1 MLNLLYVLKKQYR
14 DKKIYIWNVNRNSMV
29 AFTRAAFRKIDIQ
42 GFVTTQKKYVG
53 QMYMNRPVVCLE
65 QVEREED
72 ALILAAD
79 EVLKSTADILSVSKM
94 VYWTDAIEFNETLR
108 NGKIIVYGIGR
119 ETGRLKRVL
128 DREGVRVDL
137 YCVTRK
143 DYRIDQYQG
152 VKVIEVSEL
161 ERYEKEGYSII
172 ISQEA
177 GQERQEA
184 VEILD
189 SFQGQ
194 IYIQNIVGEWEIT
207 NVNLIQ
213 NIQSAIKEHKKIY
226 LYSRSSVI
234 SRLVEEVLKLYN
246 ISVSGYVY
254 DSCDTEDMYAESIYS
269 LAFEGIEDKLI
280 IINEENPERLVR
292 ARMNVEFAGFSL
304 EEGNYTGLQWYTR
317 AKEILLSELEDYYDS
332 LVGFSNIYTHGKLGW
347 KVYGQEKAKVRILI
361 LGGSTSAEN
370 NHPENWVSKLYYK
383 LKRNLISAV
392 IYNGAYP
399 GNDIVDEVLRLLRD
413 GYHLNPQIVISL
425 SGVNNTYYKKTS
437 NQFNEDSI
445 VNWIRCFAS
454 NQEYCSGVNSDE
466 TLYSFWNRNISLL
479 KLVTEFFG
487 ARFYGFLQ
495 PMNITMSQM
504 SLWEKSTYEIEE
516 HILGAKDFVQFAS
529 NEGEYINLMHIF
541 EHQNEM
547 YFDMCHYTDR
557 ANEIIA
563 DKVYETIL
571 PTIRSVEQ

>member
-332 LVGFSNIYTHGKLGW
+332 LVGFSNIYTHGKPGW